1 MSLSLDEAVSALNS
15 FYVSHVDDGYNN
27 RYSQISGADVL
38 RGKLLQSIWDRLQ
51 NDKTTRPDD
60 VIQAGTNVSND
71 TVKVYF
77 TVINTADQTGALHF
91 SSTGVTERVLGFNA
105 VVNWQISN
113 ENFAQDAHAL
123 LQQDQEE
130 NPHWPGYEDEW
141 SDGDG
146 GW

>member
-1 MSLSLDEAVSALNS
+1 MSLSLDDAVSALNS
-15 FYVSHVDDGYNN
+15 FYVSHVDDGYNSG
-27 RYSQISGADVL
+27 YSQVSGAAVL

-71 TVKVYF
+71 TVKVNF
-77 TVINTADQTGALHF
+77 TVIGTADHTGYVHF
-91 SSTGVTERVLGFNA
+91 SSTGVTEGILGFNS

-130 NPHWPGYEDEW
+130 NPQLQGYEDEW